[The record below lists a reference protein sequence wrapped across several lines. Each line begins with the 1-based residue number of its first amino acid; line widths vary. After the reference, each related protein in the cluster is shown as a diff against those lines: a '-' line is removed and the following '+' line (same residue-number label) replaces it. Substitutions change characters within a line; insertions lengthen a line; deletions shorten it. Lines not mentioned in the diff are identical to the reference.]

1 MLVKTDDL
9 PHEVRY
15 TKTDA
20 IISAIGATLLIVSEM
35 LGAIVAF
42 AWAVG
47 SMLGL
52 GETLILFNTSTAPVT
67 ANVEV
72 GAASAAWSA
81 ARGACPAAASAP
93 GSIRVTVPALDY
105 MICTSEGPR

>member
-20 IISAIGATLLIVSEM
+20 VISAVGATLLIVSEM

-42 AWAVG
+42 AWAIG

-52 GETLILFNTSTAPVT
+52 GETPILIFIGVMSVPGLILSATLTRRILR
-67 ANVEV
+67 VEH
-72 GAASAAWSA
+72 SLRDS
-81 ARGACPAAASAP
+81 
-93 GSIRVTVPALDY
+93 GSF
-105 MICTSEGPR
+105 

>member
-52 GETLILFNTSTAPVT
+52 GETLILLF
-67 ANVEV
+67 V
-72 GAASAAWSA
+72 GALSI
-81 ARGACPAAASAP
+81 P
-93 GSIRVTVPALDY
+93 GILLSLTLTRRILRVEKKLRTIIP
-105 MICTSEGPR
+105 E

>member
-52 GETLILFNTSTAPVT
+52 GETLILLF
-67 ANVEV
+67 V
-72 GAASAAWSA
+72 GALSS
-81 ARGACPAAASAP
+81 P
-93 GSIRVTVPALDY
+93 GILLSLTLTRRILRVEHFLRD
-105 MICTSEGPR
+105 SGSF

>member
-1 MLVKTDDL
+1 MRADKGAAKTAASRTQYMLVKTDDL

-20 IISAIGATLLIVSEM
+20 VISAVGATLLIVSEM

-42 AWAVG
+42 AWAIG

-52 GETLILFNTSTAPVT
+52 GETPILIFVGVMAIPGLVLSATLTRRILR
-67 ANVEV
+67 VEH
-72 GAASAAWSA
+72 SLRDNS
-81 ARGACPAAASAP
+81 SF
-93 GSIRVTVPALDY
+93 
-105 MICTSEGPR
+105 

>member
-1 MLVKTDDL
+1 MLVNTNDL

-20 IISAIGATLLIVSEM
+20 VISAIGATLLIVSEM

-52 GETLILFNTSTAPVT
+52 GETLILFF
-67 ANVEV
+67 V
-72 GAASAAWSA
+72 GALSI
-81 ARGACPAAASAP
+81 P
-93 GSIRVTVPALDY
+93 GILLSLTLTRRILRVEHFLRD
-105 MICTSEGPR
+105 SGSF

>member
-52 GETLILFNTSTAPVT
+52 GETLILLF
-67 ANVEV
+67 V
-72 GAASAAWSA
+72 GALSI
-81 ARGACPAAASAP
+81 P
-93 GSIRVTVPALDY
+93 GILLSLTLTRRILRVEHFLRD
-105 MICTSEGPR
+105 SGSF

>member
-1 MLVKTDDL
+1 MLVNADNM

-20 IISAIGATLLIVSEM
+20 VISAIGATLLIVSEM
-35 LGAIVAF
+35 LGALVAF

-52 GETLILFNTSTAPVT
+52 SETPIVIFVCVMSVPGLLLSLTLTRRILR
-67 ANVEV
+67 VEHSLRDS
-72 GAASAAWSA
+72 GNF
-81 ARGACPAAASAP
+81 
-93 GSIRVTVPALDY
+93 
-105 MICTSEGPR
+105 

>member
-1 MLVKTDDL
+1 MLVNSDNL

-20 IISAIGATLLIVSEM
+20 VISAVGATLLIVSEM

-42 AWAVG
+42 AWAIG

-52 GETLILFNTSTAPVT
+52 GETPILIFVGVMAIPGLVLSATLTRRILR
-67 ANVEV
+67 VEH
-72 GAASAAWSA
+72 SLRDS
-81 ARGACPAAASAP
+81 
-93 GSIRVTVPALDY
+93 GSF
-105 MICTSEGPR
+105 

>member
-1 MLVKTDDL
+1 MLVNTDNL

-20 IISAIGATLLIVSEM
+20 VISAVGATLLIVSEM
-35 LGAIVAF
+35 LGALVAF

-52 GETLILFNTSTAPVT
+52 GETPILIFIGVMSIPGLVLSLTLTRRILR
-67 ANVEV
+67 VEH
-72 GAASAAWSA
+72 SLRDS
-81 ARGACPAAASAP
+81 
-93 GSIRVTVPALDY
+93 GSF
-105 MICTSEGPR
+105 

>member
-20 IISAIGATLLIVSEM
+20 VISAVGATLLIVSEM

-42 AWAVG
+42 AWAIG

-52 GETLILFNTSTAPVT
+52 GETSILIFVGVMAIPGLALSATLTRRILR
-67 ANVEV
+67 VEH
-72 GAASAAWSA
+72 SLRDNS
-81 ARGACPAAASAP
+81 SF
-93 GSIRVTVPALDY
+93 
-105 MICTSEGPR
+105 